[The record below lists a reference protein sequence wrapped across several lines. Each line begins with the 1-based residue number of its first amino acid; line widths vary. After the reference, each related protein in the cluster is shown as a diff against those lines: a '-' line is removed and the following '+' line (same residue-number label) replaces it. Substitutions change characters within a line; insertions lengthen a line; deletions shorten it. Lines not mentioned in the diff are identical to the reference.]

1 MSKNIIS
8 DVKLNI
14 KIWFYNNNL
23 ILDEIKIQWI
33 INFTVIDY
41 NSWFDVNN

>member
-23 ILDEIKIQWI
+23 ILDEIKIQ
-33 INFTVIDY
+33 
-41 NSWFDVNN
+41 